1 MRSNYIQFKTPQFR
15 IMSDNQ
21 IEDLH
26 SATLQIIERTG
37 VAFECQEALD
47 ILDNAGIDVSNPN
60 RVKIPP
66 YLVEQALRTVPK
78 SITLYTREGEPA
90 FVLDG
95 TTGSHFGVVPD
106 LPQYLDPYTSNIRQC
121 YIDDVANTVR
131 LIDALPNISWL
142 LLGTSQ
148 PTLPA
153 SITDKVSLLQVILNT
168 SKPIMGEINNV
179 TSLREMFDLCAIV
192 AGGEEQFQKRP
203 FFIGSCEPVSP
214 LVHGKDALEKSLL
227 CAEKGI
233 PCVVYGMPM
242 AGATAPAT
250 FAGCLAIANAE
261 VLSQLVVLQL
271 KNPGTPVIHG
281 SIPTIMDMRS
291 TLYSYG
297 APELALMG
305 AALTEICHNYYRL
318 PMFGVTGSTDAG
330 VIDFQAGAE
339 VTYEILVAALSG
351 VDLVRSSSG
360 VYSLKVG
367 SPEMIVL
374 GDEIVGMT
382 KVLLGGIEIDE
393 ETLALDLI
401 EKIGP
406 KSSYV
411 AESHTLKHFRKF
423 WVPDIFS
430 RSFFGK
436 EGGKHSSE
444 LLKDRTIKILE
455 NHQPKPLPE
464 NLVDELRKKER
475 TWFESVDLKYEYP
488 KKPNS

>member
-1 MRSNYIQFKTPQFR
+1 
-15 IMSDNQ
+15 
-21 IEDLH
+21 
-26 SATLQIIERTG
+26 
-37 VAFECQEALD
+37 
-47 ILDNAGIDVSNPN
+47 
-60 RVKIPP
+60 
-66 YLVEQALRTVPK
+66 
-78 SITLYTREGEPA
+78 
-90 FVLDG
+90 
-95 TTGSHFGVVPD
+95 
-106 LPQYLDPYTSNIRQC
+106 
-121 YIDDVANTVR
+121 
-131 LIDALPNISWL
+131 
-142 LLGTSQ
+142 
-148 PTLPA
+148 
-153 SITDKVSLLQVILNT
+153 
-168 SKPIMGEINNV
+168 
-179 TSLREMFDLCAIV
+179 
-192 AGGEEQFQKRP
+192 
-203 FFIGSCEPVSP
+203 
-214 LVHGKDALEKSLL
+214 
-227 CAEKGI
+227 
-233 PCVVYGMPM
+233 
-242 AGATAPAT
+242 
-250 FAGCLAIANAE
+250 
-261 VLSQLVVLQL
+261 
-271 KNPGTPVIHG
+271 
-281 SIPTIMDMRS
+281 MDMRS

-305 AALTEICHNYYRL
+305 SALTEICHNYYRL

-351 VDLVRSSSG
+351 VDLVRSASG

-374 GDEIVGMT
+374 GDEIVGMANI
-382 KVLLGGIEIDE
+382 LLGGIEIDE

-406 KSSYV
+406 KSSYI

-464 NLVDELRKKER
+464 NLVDELRNKER
-475 TWFESVDLKYEYP
+475 TWFESVGLKYEYP